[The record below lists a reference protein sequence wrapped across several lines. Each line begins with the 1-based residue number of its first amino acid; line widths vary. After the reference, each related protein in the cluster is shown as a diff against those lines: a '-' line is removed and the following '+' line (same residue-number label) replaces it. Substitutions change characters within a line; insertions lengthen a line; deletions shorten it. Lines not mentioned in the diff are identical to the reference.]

1 MGFVG
6 IILNAELTLAII
18 GFHLVIKTLPF
29 LIGDI
34 FDIILNLLL
43 VILFSI
49 LSGWI
54 PFSFKSFLFWI
65 ILYSLVLPMIFSNL
79 TYCVHSS
86 TFYGFCDFIF
96 ISVFI

>member
-6 IILNAELTLAII
+6 IMLNAELTLVII

-43 VILFSI
+43 VILFNI
-49 LSGWI
+49 LSGWNLFRLNLFYFELFYI
-54 PFSFKSFLFWI
+54 PLF
-65 ILYSLVLPMIFSNL
+65 FQ
-79 TYCVHSS
+79 
-86 TFYGFCDFIF
+86 
-96 ISVFI
+96 